1 MATSMS
7 CILHFIEISEL
18 HTNVWLEDNTLY
30 LLHNITMLCFSD
42 LLDKCEDEFFEWEQ
56 WEIRN
61 SECWPLKMTCFY
73 SNLEK

>member
-1 MATSMS
+1 MATPMS

-42 LLDKCEDEFFEWEQ
+42 LLDKCEDEFFE
-56 WEIRN
+56 
-61 SECWPLKMTCFY
+61 
-73 SNLEK
+73 